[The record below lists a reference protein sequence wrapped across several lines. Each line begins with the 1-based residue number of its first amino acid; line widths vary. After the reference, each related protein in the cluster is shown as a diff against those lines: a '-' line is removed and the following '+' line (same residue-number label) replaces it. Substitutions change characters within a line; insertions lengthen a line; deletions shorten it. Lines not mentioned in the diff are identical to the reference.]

1 MSNFKLS
8 NMEMAEDTGITG
20 PELGKAQNVANI
32 NKNSTWICFKHLFTE
47 TAYHVN
53 TSRTHVPL
61 DGLCS

>member
-1 MSNFKLS
+1 MSNFQTWKWQKTQELQVL
-8 NMEMAEDTGITG
+8 N
-20 PELGKAQNVANI
+20 LGKHKNVANI

-47 TAYHVN
+47 TANNVN